1 MSEQENEASFP
12 RGRRALL
19 LSLGAASLLGNA
31 RADTQR
37 GGPPNLA
44 GMRLAFEETFTGLDV
59 SGSGQGTRWAAHTP
73 WHGDFGSAAFADP
86 GPGFPFA
93 RSDGV
98 FHIEMR
104 KAADGAWQ
112 SGLLAST
119 NPAGEG
125 FKLTY
130 GYFELRA
137 KLPAGPGVW
146 PSFWLDSVPPAGSGE
161 PSLEIDV
168 FEHYGAFPKAF
179 NSTVTLWS
187 KAGPQATRSQM
198 KIVEVEP
205 GSLSRSFH
213 TYGVKV
219 DPQWIVFYF
228 DRQETWRVPTP
239 AEHKH
244 GLTILVDL
252 NLGSGWPID
261 QTPNPSFMYLDYIR
275 AYAPG

>member
-1 MSEQENEASFP
+1 MHGVGYRN
-12 RGRRALL
+12 GRRAFL
-19 LSLGAASLLGNA
+19 LSLGANSLVRGA
-31 RADTQR
+31 RANTAR
-37 GGPPNLA
+37 GGPPDLSNMHLV
-44 GMRLAFEETFTGLDV
+44 FEETFANLDV
-59 SGSGQGTRWAAHTP
+59 SASGEGTRWAAHTP
-73 WHGDFGSAAFADP
+73 WHGDFGTAAFADP
-86 GPGFPFA
+86 APGFPFA
-93 RSDGV
+93 RSGGV

-104 KAADGAWQ
+104 KGPDARWQ

-119 NPAGEG
+119 NPQGNG
-125 FKLTY
+125 FSLVY

-146 PSFWLDSVPPAGSGE
+146 PSFWLDSVPPAGSGD

-168 FEHYGAFPKAF
+168 FEQYGAFPGAF

-187 KAGPQATRSQM
+187 KADPRATRSQI
-198 KIVEVEP
+198 KVVDVEP
-205 GSLSRSFH
+205 HTLSRSFH
-213 TYGVKV
+213 TYGASV
-219 DPQWIVFYF
+219 DPQWIILYF

-239 AEHKH
+239 PEHKN

-261 QTPNPSFMYLDYIR
+261 QTPSPSFMLLDYIR